1 MSARD
6 RPFVMTPSRILVFQ
20 TAYLGDVVLT
30 TPLVAALRRAYP
42 DAAIDMVVQPAWTEV
57 VRHHEALNDVLAYD
71 KRGAHRGPRG
81 LLTFARVLRERNY
94 DVALCP
100 HPSLR
105 SALTLFAARI
115 PVRVGFSDSAG
126 AFLFTH
132 RVRRDKSA
140 HEVRRVMSL
149 VAALGQGLEPIPPA
163 RVALDPGIDGDALLS
178 RLGLV
183 PGRPFAAVHPGSVW
197 ATKRWTA
204 QGFGAVGRDL
214 AHEFERIVVLGGP
227 GEESVAR
234 EVAEGIGG
242 AAIDLSGRVKLN
254 ELCALLARAALLVTN
269 DSGPM
274 HIAASHGVPV
284 VAIFG
289 STVPALGYA
298 PWGTRSRVVE
308 IDLDCRPCG
317 PHGHRAC
324 PRGHFRCMKDISP
337 DMVTAACTDL
347 LRG

>member
-1 MSARD
+1 
-6 RPFVMTPSRILVFQ
+6 MTPSRLLVFQ

-42 DAAIDMVVQPAWTEV
+42 DAMIDMVVQPAWTDI
-57 VRHHEALNDVLAYD
+57 VRHHDAIGSVLAYD
-71 KRGAHRGPRG
+71 KRGAHRGAGG
-81 LLTFARVLRERNY
+81 LLAFARTLRERRY
-94 DVALCP
+94 DAVLCP

-105 SALTLFAARI
+105 SALTLAAARI
-115 PVRVGFSDSAG
+115 PMRIGFSDSAG
-126 AFLFTH
+126 AILFTQ
-132 RVRRDKSA
+132 RVRRDRSA

-149 VAALGQGLEPIPPA
+149 VGALGLDPEPIPPA
-163 RVALDPGIDGDALLS
+163 RVALDPGIDADALMTRVGLS
-178 RLGLV
+178 PTARFV
-183 PGRPFAAVHPGSVW
+183 AIHPGSVW
-197 ATKRWTA
+197 ATKRWTVE
-204 QGFGAVGRDL
+204 GFGAVGRDL
-214 AHEFERIVVLGGP
+214 ASEFDRIVVLGGP
-227 GEESVAR
+227 GEEAIAA
-234 EVAEGIGG
+234 EVAGQIGG
-242 AAIDLSGRVKLN
+242 AALDLSGRLKLT
-254 ELCALLARAALLVTN
+254 ELCVLLSRASLLVTN

-274 HIAASHGVPV
+274 HIAAAHGVPV

-337 DMVTAACTDL
+337 DMVTAACLDL

>member
-1 MSARD
+1 MN
-6 RPFVMTPSRILVFQ
+6 PSRLLVFQ

-42 DAAIDMVVQPAWTEV
+42 DGVIDMVVQPAWAAV
-57 VRHHEALNDVLAYD
+57 VRHHEALNEVLAYE

-81 LLTFARVLRERNY
+81 LLAFARLLRARRY
-94 DVALCP
+94 DVVLCP

-105 SALTLFAARI
+105 SALTLAAARI

-132 RVRRDKSA
+132 RVRRDTSA

-149 VAALGQGLEPIPPA
+149 VTALGQDPEPIPPA
-163 RVALDPGIDGDALLS
+163 RVALDPAVDEVALIA
-178 RLGLV
+178 RLGLSRDARFV
-183 PGRPFAAVHPGSVW
+183 AIHPGSVW

-204 QGFGAVGRDL
+204 EGFGAVGREL
-214 AHEFERIVVLGGP
+214 AREFERVVVLGGP
-227 GEESVAR
+227 GEEAVARSVAK
-234 EVAEGIGG
+234 EIGE
-242 AAIDLSGRVKLN
+242 AALDVSGRLTLP
-254 ELCALLARAALLVTN
+254 ELCVLLARAALLVTN

-274 HIAASHGVPV
+274 HIAAAHGVPV
-284 VAIFG
+284 VAVFG

-337 DMVTAACTDL
+337 DMAWAACMDL

>member
-1 MSARD
+1 
-6 RPFVMTPSRILVFQ
+6 MTPSRLLVFQ

-42 DAAIDMVVQPAWTEV
+42 DAVIDMVVQPAWTDV

-81 LLTFARVLRERNY
+81 LLRFARMLRDRRY
-94 DVALCP
+94 DVVLCP

-105 SALTLFAARI
+105 SALTLAAARI
-115 PVRVGFSDSAG
+115 PVRIGFADSAG
-126 AFLFTH
+126 ALLFTR
-132 RVRRDKSA
+132 RVRRDTSA

-149 VAALGQGLEPIPPA
+149 VSALDLDLDPEPIPPA
-163 RVALDPGIDGDALLS
+163 RVALDPAVDGAALMG
-178 RLGLV
+178 RFGLA
-183 PGRPFAAVHPGSVW
+183 PERPFAAIHPGSVW

-204 QGFGAVGRDL
+204 EGFGAVGRDL
-214 AHEFERIVVLGGP
+214 ARTFERIVVLGGP
-227 GEESVAR
+227 GEESVAG
-234 EVAEGIGG
+234 EVANGTGD
-242 AAIDLSGRVKLN
+242 AALDVSGRLKLP

-274 HIAASHGVPV
+274 HIAAAHGVPV

-308 IDLDCRPCG
+308 IALDCRPCG

-337 DMVTAACTDL
+337 DMVTAACMDL